1 MPGPAFRRAGRI
13 LLVLAGLAAFAG
25 TGCAGVFSRYD
36 TAPNGLRRTE
46 DRLRQDLA
54 FGRAD
59 SALARLADEDDDN
72 DAPEDE
78 LLRALYTGILA
89 HYAGAFDSSSAALQR
104 AADLADDR
112 YTKRV
117 SRAALSLITSDNVL
131 PYEPGWTERLL
142 IHYYGALNYL
152 RKGDREAA
160 AVEARRLE
168 RRLEREAER
177 KRDDRTTP
185 LLATLRYFT
194 GVVFEAAGEWNDAD
208 VAYRN
213 AFHLLDRN
221 DSVPSSPDSLGTVV
235 VVVEQGFVAHR
246 VEQSIVAP
254 LHPVEVAWL
263 TGGDGEHRAIAA
275 AEVAARIVAEIVHL
289 ENDRPYSGRKPPT
302 VYVSLPPDHYF
313 EQLCDDTSKKA
324 RPDDDETD
332 DRNGKGGEIRGCPAR
347 GENPYLLRIAW
358 PAFRLDREPATGLR
372 VIAGDT
378 AAPLAYRANVS
389 NAVIRDFSDE
399 RTLVVARTITRAVSK
414 MALARGIEKNVG
426 KGDDAWVGR
435 VLGLVANVGTAIL
448 EQADTRSWHLLPGQI
463 GIARLHLP
471 TGTHDI
477 VVEVPDGGQLRRI
490 QADRV
495 AVRAGEVVVVPV
507 RIWQ

>member
-1 MPGPAFRRAGRI
+1 MRGPAFLRAGRT

-25 TGCAGVFSRYD
+25 TGCAGVLSHYD
-36 TAPNGLRRTE
+36 VAPNGLRRTE

-59 SALARLADEDDDN
+59 SALARLADEDDE
-72 DAPEDE
+72 APEDE
-78 LLRALYTGILA
+78 LLRALYAGILA
-89 HYAGAFDSSSAALQR
+89 HYAGAYDSSSVALQR
-104 AADLADDR
+104 AADLAEDR

-117 SRAALSLITSDNVL
+117 SRAALSLITSDNAL

-142 IHYYGALNYL
+142 IHFYGALNYL
-152 RKGDREAA
+152 RQGDRDGA
-160 AVEARRLE
+160 AVEARRLALL
-168 RRLEREAER
+168 LEREAER

-221 DSVPSSPDSLGTVV
+221 DPTPSPPDSLGTAV

-254 LHPVEVAWL
+254 LHPIEVAWL
-263 TGGDGEHRAIAA
+263 TGGDGEHRAVAA
-275 AEVAARIVAEIVHL
+275 AEVAARIVSEIML
-289 ENDRPYSGRKPPT
+289 SEADRPYYGGRPPT
-302 VYVSLPPDHYF
+302 VYVDLPPDHYF
-313 EQLCDDTSKKA
+313 ERLCDDTSKKA
-324 RPDDDETD
+324 RPDDD
-332 DRNGKGGEIRGCPAR
+332 DRNGKESEKPKCPAR

-358 PAFRLDREPATGLR
+358 PAFRLDHEPATELR
-372 VIAGDT
+372 VVAGDT
-378 AAPLAYRANVS
+378 AAPLEYRADVS
-389 NAVIRDFSDE
+389 SAVIRDFSDE
-399 RTLVVARTITRAVSK
+399 RTLLVARTIARTVSK
-414 MALARGIEKNVG
+414 MALTKGLEKNVG

-435 VLGLVANVGTAIL
+435 VLGFVANVGTAIL

-471 TGTHDI
+471 TGVHDI
-477 VVEVPDGGQLRRI
+477 VVEVPGGDGGLLRRI
-490 QADRV
+490 QVDRV